1 MDDSLAYFLA
11 LRLQMRGR
19 PAALA
24 LVDRCLRLL
33 ARAQAPDIS
42 EMVRLEAEIDDLRA
56 ELEARFG
63 PARRLKVH

>member
-1 MDDSLAYFLA
+1 MDEALAYFLE

-19 PAALA
+19 PAALG

-33 ARAQAPDIS
+33 ARAQEADPGEI
-42 EMVRLEAEIDDLRA
+42 VRLEAEIDGLRA

-63 PARRLKVH
+63 PAGRLRVH